1 MVSLVFVCFRAV
13 YIVVTPKT
21 NNMDSDNEIQL
32 SIRMSAKFR
41 DECKQ
46 LSDAAGQTLAE
57 WIRRAM
63 REKLERE
70 VNGESDISDAELR
83 ETIRS
88 VIAEMQE
95 EKKGGRK

>member
-1 MVSLVFVCFRAV
+1 
-13 YIVVTPKT
+13 
-21 NNMDSDNEIQL
+21 MDSDNEIQL

-70 VNGESDISDAELR
+70 VNGESDISDEELDAR
-83 ETIRS
+83 IEAILTR
-88 VIAEMQE
+88 MLE
-95 EKKGGRK
+95 EKKRGQ